1 MLSGA
6 TLRHSLLS
14 HRTTDYRPVYR
25 WCRRVGLVDA
35 SASRWEDDGPLVVR
49 PDAGRLSWPC
59 SLIDSTRLSL
69 LPIIELDRRR
79 HGLREGLMCHQDQVP
94 EPGG

>member
-14 HRTTDYRPVYR
+14 HRTTDYRPVVSAGR
-25 WCRRVGLVDA
+25 IGRR
-35 SASRWEDDGPLVVR
+35 SASRWEDDGPLAVR

-59 SLIDSTRLSL
+59 SLTDSTRLSL